1 LLPPVYQRLQQDQGG
16 FLAELRSSVAVFHK
30 FSGID
35 YDDEA
40 TGDKLDAYIRWVQT
54 TLAHYEG
61 FLIDITMGDKGS
73 HLYIAFGAPIAH
85 EDDATRAVAAAL
97 ALHHLPPVYHFITD
111 LQTGISQ
118 GQMYAG
124 AYGGSQRH
132 TYGVLGN
139 EVNIAVQLMQHAQP
153 GHILVTERVAQAASV
168 TDHGVC
174 WVSLVSLPIF
184 SADTPPVLC

>member
-16 FLAELRSSVAVFHK
+16 FLVELRSSVAVFHK

-40 TGDKLDAYIRWVQT
+40 TGDKLEAYIRWVQT
-54 TLAHYEG
+54 TLAPYEG

-85 EDDATRAVAAAL
+85 EDDVTRAVAAAL